1 MRNAPAPVFVK
12 AVEKSAPGCQET
24 PEAAE
29 FFEIDGPRAVG
40 VEHADHHLDGV
51 RVEGCVVAVDER
63 AAEFGLGKLAAAV
76 FVDLHEEGPE
86 AVAVVLVAGRRAD
99 GGRALLLGDWRAV
112 VGARGW
118 RALAVVC
125 GRRGRGE
132 GWALLLLRRRLGVL
146 LWVVEARGWRL
157 RVGVVGCVV
166 AGLLVPVLRWWR
178 RGARGAVGA
187 WYGAWRLEAL
197 VRRRPVAVAVV
208 GAHVLVLLRWGRHGF
223 VVLRTAWRRAGVAV
237 WIHELCCLLG
247 FGVSGGRVSCQPFV
261 AGPVDVRMS
270 SHDVA
275 GSTSTCMSSK

>member
-1 MRNAPAPVFVK
+1 M
-12 AVEKSAPGCQET
+12 
-24 PEAAE
+24 
-29 FFEIDGPRAVG
+29 
-40 VEHADHHLDGV
+40 
-51 RVEGCVVAVDER
+51 
-63 AAEFGLGKLAAAV
+63 
-76 FVDLHEEGPE
+76 
-86 AVAVVLVAGRRAD
+86 
-99 GGRALLLGDWRAV
+99 
-112 VGARGW
+112 
-118 RALAVVC
+118 AVVC
-125 GRRGRGE
+125 RRRRGGE
-132 GWALLLLRRRLGVL
+132 GRALLLLRRRLGVL

-166 AGLLVPVLRWWR
+166 ASLLVPVLRWWR

-208 GAHVLVLLRWGRHGF
+208 GAHVLVLLRWWRHGF

-261 AGPVDVRMS
+261 ARPVDVRMS

-275 GSTSTCMSSK
+275 GSTSTASEVKRSTSTSKRRILTLVGRPGCIHGCRPCLVGTLGDGSGRVCSPALTEFTPLRQGRSVSRMDPKMGPLVALNTQLRRVPGRWYT